1 MLNKFE
7 QNKAKELRDKITKAQ
22 TNFIYEPNM
31 SDWMEELEI
40 FEVKC
45 EHEYDNGICIFCGKE
60 EQ

>member
-7 QNKAKELRDKITKAQ
+7 QTSAKKLRKQIKNAQ

-40 FEVKC
+40 FELKC
-45 EHEYDNGICIFCGKE
+45 EHEYDNGVCIFCGKE
-60 EQ
+60 K